1 MKKIIYLLATLLLFS
16 CHKES
21 DPNHI
26 KTGLVDV
33 VFTATLPDPIEIPT
47 RAAYSDS
54 DIANIDLLIF
64 DQTNRFIERI
74 KVNTISGSGATKSFT
89 ARLDASSTPRTIHV
103 VANGRNSADADRIN
117 FSVIT
122 PLMLESAAIP
132 TLVSTPMTTAQE
144 EDILPLIMWGRISL
158 AAVTSQTAVNNLK
171 FIRSSA
177 CIQVSKATAMGANG
191 LSDFEIVSA
200 TLHSAASAFKVAPVT
215 YNAAPTSAPTTPN
228 EYAAARIN
236 YYTNNGYIA
245 PGTTPKLYLYERINT
260 QADYVAL
267 IINGRWKGVSGY
279 YKVILKDDAGNV
291 LNIVRNHR
299 YMVTIIKAFGTGY
312 PTIADA
318 ISNQASNIQVS
329 IADQRNEL
337 HFVQADGTG
346 ELGVSS
352 NILKLWGS
360 AVGTIDIV
368 SVFAT
373 RNSSLSATSSV
384 SGVSSLTFTAADGN
398 GIRTLRGTWSGS
410 TAQSGTITI
419 TDGLLNHTVT
429 VTIVPSLSTIA
440 NSSDA
445 DSYCHNLFTS
455 SNGQWFAEVES
466 GTNNVRLHNA
476 LSSALSYS
484 TGSSFGYSYLDSR
497 LNGNN
502 AFLHIA
508 NTGGSASIK
517 VSYMNGGELNVGK
530 IIVNR

>member
-1 MKKIIYLLATLLLFS
+1 MKRVIYLLATLLLFS
-16 CHKES
+16 CQKES
-21 DPNHI
+21 DLNHI
-26 KTGLVDV
+26 KKGLVDV
-33 VFTATLPDPIEIPT
+33 IFTTTLPDPIEIPT
-47 RAAYSDS
+47 RATYSDS
-54 DIANIDLLIF
+54 DITNIDLLIF

-74 KVNTISGSGATKSFT
+74 KVNTISGGGATKSFT
-89 ARLDASSTPRTIHV
+89 ARLDASSTPRIIHV
-103 VANGRNSADADRIN
+103 IANGRNSANVDRIN
-117 FSVIT
+117 FSAVT

-132 TLVSTPMTTAQE
+132 ALISTPMTTAQE
-144 EDILPLIMWGRISL
+144 ENILPLIMWGRISL

-177 CIQVSKATAMGANG
+177 CIQVGKAAATGANG
-191 LSDFEIVSA
+191 LSDFEIGSA
-200 TLHSAASAFKVAPVT
+200 TLHSASSAFKVAPAI
-215 YNAAPTSAPTTPN
+215 YNATPISIPTTPN
-228 EYAAARIN
+228 EYAASRIN
-236 YYTNNGYIA
+236 YYTSNGYIA
-245 PGTTPKLYLYERINT
+245 LGATPKLYLYERTNT
-260 QADYVAL
+260 QSDYVAL
-267 IINGRWKGVSGY
+267 IINGRWKGMSGY
-279 YKVILKDDAGNV
+279 YKVILKDDAGNL

-299 YMVTIIKAFGTGY
+299 YLVTIIKAFGAGY

-329 IADQRNEL
+329 ITDQRNEL

-360 AVGTIDIV
+360 AVGTIDIA

-384 SGVSSLTFTAADGN
+384 SGVSNLTFAAADGN

-419 TDGLLNHTVT
+419 TDGLLNHTIT
-429 VTIVPSLSTIA
+429 VTIVPSLTTIA
-440 NSSDA
+440 NSSDT
-445 DSYCHNLFTS
+445 DSYCHNLLTS
-455 SNGQWFAEVES
+455 ANGQWFAEVES

-476 LSSALSYS
+476 LSTASSYS
-484 TGSSFGYSYLDSR
+484 TGSSFGYNYLDSR

-508 NTGGSASIK
+508 NVGGLASIK
-517 VSYMNGGELNVGK
+517 VSYINGGELNVGK
-530 IIVNR
+530 IIINR